1 MKNEEVEELSVQ
13 LGDLTIRISKRTDQ
27 PDLPPSSE
35 VIRESPAPSGALAG
49 SSGASHSATQAGRGS
64 AQSETWELVT
74 PTSPAPWTEDW
85 EAALVAAVTPEAI
98 LQLDLSPVRHLLSR
112 IRTTSNGW
120 TPLAR
125 LGRALRAGIQAR
137 QKLDTGYSHPG
148 STSAVTLPTK
158 VYLVLQPAP
167 GGQTGWTEDFH
178 TFARQV
184 REPNTNLHP
193 HSVSHGFPSRAEAD
207 AYLLWSPAGM
217 AASAPAGGM
226 NEENIRALWNA
237 QTPTGPLPG
246 LFLVL
251 PAREDGTGQR
261 VACHLVKI
269 RSGGFMVIFPALSAV
284 ADFLEGQEAAAGIEP
299 YALYEAS
306 TEMETSRG
314 RRLGA
319 ESCLL
324 ADLVWDLAPLFI
336 RAHSLRTASVEVH
349 KFMVGDT
356 VGRPRRAEAIACADQ
371 WIHEV
376 MDDDTAGDYVT
387 GESDALEAHEPELLP
402 ASGTEG
408 VDLEAMQRRIHELEQ
423 MLQSP
428 GSPGGAVLRPV
439 SKASAKSSPAR
450 GVLFGGTQTIPSEA
464 PVNDVIS
471 RLRAAAG
478 AAPMRLAAHE
488 RALREGMPETNLNA
502 LQSEVGLEAVEDGEI
517 ESGLKDLVCC
527 RSLAEA
533 AAATDAANGSHG
545 QTANCQISGPHHCCF
560 GWIHRRAKCGQLRC
574 QRLLSSGGLSEVDVG
589 PSKICADGH
598 GQCGLRAGPGGPPDW
613 PRAHARVHREAIAPR
628 RQPGV
633 DPKRISLGLGLGDG
647 LQAEQPGADGVACR
661 GLVFTDQT
669 AIDYGRT
676 NLSWLLTTLPEP
688 QYHVVQRNRQRS
700 SLTPFS
706 RLASPSWIGANVAF
720 MKDLDFLETKIRS
733 ANTGPKPTTN
743 AEAAEEGPK
752 KPWRPKKKKAAA
764 GAGSDASQT

>member
-517 ESGLKDLVCC
+517 ESGLKDLVWQWDWLPPAMHGCASNVQQPHDAVANCLKHWKHNYSQMFECLHVCC
-527 RSLAEA
+527 R
-533 AAATDAANGSHG
+533 NRR
-545 QTANCQISGPHHCCF
+545 GPDHV
-560 GWIHRRAKCGQLRC
+560 LT
-574 QRLLSSGGLSEVDVG
+574 
-589 PSKICADGH
+589 
-598 GQCGLRAGPGGPPDW
+598 
-613 PRAHARVHREAIAPR
+613 ARVRAAVNLRERPAPGLDAHHRHGNT
-628 RQPGV
+628 RQ
-633 DPKRISLGLGLGDG
+633 PKRIVQDRAILDDPLD
-647 LQAEQPGADGVACR
+647 E
-661 GLVFTDQT
+661 DQT
-669 AIDYGRT
+669 DEAVATFREMSERAVEFGTSRRGSISWTSKTISDFMRKRKDLQEIKKARRT
-676 NLSWLLTTLPEP
+676 WTWILSRSLRLPGGISTK
-688 QYHVVQRNRQRS
+688 QG
-700 SLTPFS
+700 SLT
-706 RLASPSWIGANVAF
+706 GHVQ
-720 MKDLDFLETKIRS
+720 KS
-733 ANTGPKPTTN
+733 ANQVKLSEIQAYVVLRGRRQ
-743 AEAAEEGPK
+743 EESFGRIWSRK
-752 KPWRPKKKKAAA
+752 WRNIEH
-764 GAGSDASQT
+764 GQSHFCN